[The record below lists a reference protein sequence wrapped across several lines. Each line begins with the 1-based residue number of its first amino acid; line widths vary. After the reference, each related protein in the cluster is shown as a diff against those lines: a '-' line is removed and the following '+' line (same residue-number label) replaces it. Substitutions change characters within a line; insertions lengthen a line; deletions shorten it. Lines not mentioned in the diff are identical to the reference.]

1 MTVSPWITIPRT
13 RLAQLEDVELQ
24 VAEGETLA
32 CYGGIDGRRDWVDVG
47 TWLRPGDRIVVLRC
61 EPGDEGAST

>member
-1 MTVSPWITIPRT
+1 MTVSRWITIPRV

-24 VAEGETLA
+24 VAEGEILA
-32 CYGGIDGRRDWVDVG
+32 CYGGRGRREWVDVG
-47 TWLRPGDRIVVLRC
+47 TWLLPGDRIVVLRS